1 MKIMIKKWFINT
13 TVIALP
19 AILLSQAVL
28 ADATVTYE
36 QLNGAQKTT
45 NTMKIKNSKIR
56 FTPPTQTNNYSIYD
70 SQSGSLTHVDTSQKH
85 YLSMDEKAI
94 AEQAQK
100 AREQKEQMRKAMEA
114 KMEDMPPD
122 QREQV
127 EKMMNN
133 HLARVDKT
141 QPAPKLDQKKTGRTE
156 TIAGIECTVYESF
169 FNGVK
174 VSEICIAEPD
184 KMGLDAADAQTLT
197 NMQSFMKQ
205 MQKMAQQMMNTNTP
219 VSEINGIPLHT
230 KLYAPDG
237 SIKLETRLSSINTDK
252 LSDDTVSIPAGYS
265 QIQMNQMPGM

>member
-1 MKIMIKKWFINT
+1 MNILMKKFVLKT
-13 TVIALP
+13 ALVTLPTV
-19 AILLSQAVL
+19 LLSQTVL

-45 NTMKIKNSKIR
+45 NTMKIKDGKIR
-56 FTPPTQTNNYSIYD
+56 FTPPTQNNNYSIYD
-70 SQSGSLTHVDTSQKH
+70 SQSGSLTHVDTNQKR

-100 AREQKEQMRKAMEA
+100 AREQMDQMRKAMEA
-114 KMEDMPPD
+114 KMEGMPPA
-122 QREQV
+122 QREQI

-133 HLARVDKT
+133 HLTRVDKT
-141 QPAPKLDQKKTGRTE
+141 QPAPKLDQKKTNRTE
-156 TIAGIECTVYESF
+156 TVAGIECTVYESF

-237 SIKLETRLSSINTDK
+237 SIKMETRLSSINTDK

>member
-1 MKIMIKKWFINT
+1 MKILMKKWFINT

-19 AILLSQAVL
+19 AIFLSQAVL

-45 NTMKIKNSKIR
+45 NTMKIKNGKIR

-70 SQSGSLTHVDTSQKH
+70 SQSGSLTHVDTNQKR

-100 AREQKEQMRKAMEA
+100 AREQMEQMRKAMEA
-114 KMEDMPPD
+114 KMEGMPPE

-141 QPAPKLDQKKTGRTE
+141 QPAPKLDQKKTSRTE
-156 TIAGIECTVYESF
+156 TVAGIECTVYESF

-184 KMGLDAADAQTLT
+184 KMGLNAADARTLT

-230 KLYAPDG
+230 RLYAPDG

-265 QIQMNQMPGM
+265 QIKMNQMPGM

>member
-1 MKIMIKKWFINT
+1 MKILMKTFIVKT
-13 TVIALP
+13 AIITLP
-19 AILLSQAVL
+19 AVLLSQTVL

-36 QLNGAQKTT
+36 QLNGAQKTS
-45 NTMKIKNSKIR
+45 NTMKIKDGKIR

-70 SQSGSLTHVDTSQKH
+70 SRSGSLTHIDTNQKR

-100 AREQKEQMRKAMEA
+100 AREQMEQMRKAMEA
-114 KMEDMPPD
+114 KMEGMPPE

-141 QPAPKLDQKKTGRTE
+141 QAAPKLDQKKTSRTE
-156 TIAGIECTVYESF
+156 TVAGIECTVYESF
-169 FNGVK
+169 YNGIK

-197 NMQSFMKQ
+197 NMQNFMKQ

-219 VSEINGIPLHT
+219 ISEINGIPLHT
-230 KLYAPDG
+230 RLYAPDG
-237 SIKLETRLSSINTDK
+237 SIKLETRLDSINTDK
-252 LSDDTVSIPAGYS
+252 LSDDTVRIPAGFS
-265 QIQMNQMPGM
+265 QIKMNQMPGM